1 MAIYDPTFIVQSEPP
16 HSMGRLNTPYTAGH
30 KSTLQFRGR
39 TITCWPATAHEWH
52 NGEQV
57 IIAQLRN
64 EQSVAHLKADSGYP
78 TRWPRQAATWGN
90 EHAASVAL
98 RYMLEGNDKHYT
110 YERGTVVAQVD
121 DTHLRV
127 KCVDGVVR
135 VLPCRYMDDDT
146 PASAFD
152 PNDQCLIYSEC
163 HGERVVIGF
172 IDQEPKDT
180 TQIDDVGTYWP
191 VACRNNPWGEITFV
205 LYSSHLAK
213 WKVRHYISRKEYS
226 DTEPMAA
233 SGWIY
238 DNSFAIAHDDTIW
251 ALFDKSMGMYLSL
264 DFGGSWNT
272 AYRPTVPNAYRYE
285 ELGRVENIGG
295 NPMYSFC
302 YKARYQAPNCE
313 LHRLTLTGSGLPW
326 SDDSFVVTC
335 NNSDAPINP
344 SPAIPSGMHYVFSI
358 DGITYYTD
366 QVSPPQDA
374 DPGSS
379 WISLDY
385 RLLETVS
392 PSNIWIG
399 RRPWENYLIVA
410 TGAGGITTRRI
421 INIPAGY
428 TTCYGALK
436 HASGVIDALMFD
448 GANMQILRVSTTGTA
463 TVWAHPAMTG
473 SQVYSLSVAGDGRA
487 YYGLWDGTN
496 GKIISIPPRL
506 GA

>member
-1 MAIYDPTFIVQSEPP
+1 MTRIYDPTFVVQREPP
-16 HSMGRLNTPYTAGH
+16 NSAGVLG
-30 KSTLQFRGR
+30 SVPEDPRTRTTLQFRGR
-39 TITCWPATAHEWH
+39 TIRCWPATAHEFAA
-52 NGEQV
+52 GEKV

-64 EQSVAHLKADSGYP
+64 EQSVAFLKADSRYP
-78 TRWPRQAATWGN
+78 TRWPRMATTWGRDR
-90 EHAASVAL
+90 EASIAL
-98 RYMLEGNDKHYT
+98 RYLLEGSSLHYT
-110 YERGTVVAQVD
+110 YEKGVVTGVV
-121 DTHLRV
+121 TETRLSV
-127 KCVDGVVR
+127 SCPDGVIR
-135 VLPCRYMDDDT
+135 VLPVEYMDEDQ
-146 PASAFD
+146 PAYAFQD
-152 PNDQCLIYSEC
+152 GDQVLIYSESP
-163 HGERVVIGF
+163 GIRVVIGF
-172 IDQEPKDT
+172 IDQPPRDSAQLDDT
-180 TQIDDVGTYWP
+180 GTYWP

-213 WKVRHYISRKEYS
+213 WKIRHYISRTEYR
-226 DTEPMAA
+226 DTNPMDAG
-233 SGWIY
+233 GWIY

-251 ALFDKSMGMYLSL
+251 ALFDRSTGMYVSL
-264 DFGGSWNT
+264 DFAEAWNI
-272 AYRPTVPNAYRYE
+272 AYRPVVPNAYLYE

-302 YKARYQAPNCE
+302 YKARYESPNCE

-326 SDDSFVVTC
+326 SDESFVVTC

-344 SPAIPSGMHYVFSI
+344 SPAIPSGMHYVFSV

-410 TGAGGITTRRI
+410 TGAGGITSRRT

-436 HASGVIDALMFD
+436 HSSGIIDALMFD
-448 GANMQILRVSTTGTA
+448 GVDMRILRVQNSGSCA
-463 TVWAHPAMTG
+463 VWQHPYMSD
-473 SQVYSLSVAGDGRA
+473 SQVYSLSVAGSGRA
-487 YYGLWDGTN
+487 YYGLWDGTS
-496 GKIISIPPRL
+496 GKILSIP